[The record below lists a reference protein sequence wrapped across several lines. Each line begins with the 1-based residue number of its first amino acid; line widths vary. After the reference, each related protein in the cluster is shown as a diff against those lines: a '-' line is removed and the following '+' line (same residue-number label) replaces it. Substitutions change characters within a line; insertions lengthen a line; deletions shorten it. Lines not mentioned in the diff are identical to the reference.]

1 MRETG
6 WSQWVEGRRVFDL
19 GNYAG
24 AVREYGGA
32 IRVWKA
38 AWEARPP
45 ALMVSL
51 GPAPDLPVALAD
63 LGGAQLLAGDAKAAI
78 ASLDASIKADP
89 ANPRAYY
96 RRARAREIAG
106 QAELALAD
114 YGMASRTAFAN
125 AKDLASGEAHL
136 YRGIMLYRRKDFAR
150 AEDEF
155 ASALNFEIAGPQR
168 GDAEAWR
175 HLAAVAG
182 GACGVARES
191 LDRSLAGASPYFPR
205 DEARQ
210 LEASCEPTASAKA
223 AER

>member
-1 MRETG
+1 MRTAVFLSLVLLTG
-6 WSQWVEGRRVFDL
+6 ALQLHAQSL
-19 GNYAG
+19 GNAG
-24 AVREYGGA
+24 TITGTVTDPTGA
-32 IRVWKA
+32 ALPNATITVHNPVTGYSQTVTTESNGSFRLVNLPPNPYHLQITASGFATFTEDVVIRN
-38 AWEARPP
+38 
-45 ALMVSL
+45 SL
-51 GPAPDLPVALAD
+51 PLKV
-63 LGGAQLLAGDAKAAI
+63 K
-78 ASLDASIKADP
+78 
-89 ANPRAYY
+89 
-96 RRARAREIAG
+96 
-106 QAELALAD
+106 AELALAD